1 MWKLLAILAVIKE
14 ESKPQE
20 QLSFLAL
27 RLYKSHKLNVHKTF
41 RGHSLR
47 LLQLTFCIRG
57 LHQKAGYDIKVA
69 SSLNYLGQHTMKIS
83 LFSEKINSK

>member
-27 RLYKSHKLNVHKTF
+27 PLYKSHKLNVHKTF

-47 LLQLTFCIRG
+47 LLQLTFCIQGVTSKSRLRHKSG
-57 LHQKAGYDIKVA
+57 FQFE
-69 SSLNYLGQHTMKIS
+69 
-83 LFSEKINSK
+83 LFGSTYHENIFIFRENKL